1 MVGWLNYMTPR
12 IKEKDLKKKINQKNV
27 NKKTTA
33 QMYETDLAAV
43 LYT

>member
-1 MVGWLNYMTPR
+1 MVKLHDT
-12 IKEKDLKKKINQKNV
+12 KDQGKRPEKKINQKNV

-33 QMYETDLAAV
+33 QIYETDLAAV